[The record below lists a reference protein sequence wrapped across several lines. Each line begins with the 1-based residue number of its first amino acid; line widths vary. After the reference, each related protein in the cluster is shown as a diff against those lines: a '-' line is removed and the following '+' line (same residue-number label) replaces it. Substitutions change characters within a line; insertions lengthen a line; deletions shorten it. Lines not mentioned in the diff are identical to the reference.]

1 MANRG
6 TQELRRPFRY
16 KVYLLRKGAMPVLAE
31 REISPGDL
39 PLQPGETKTVDP
51 DFSISSADFASGT
64 ELAIALDTDCRIA
77 ESDELSD

>member
-31 REISPGDL
+31 REMSPGDF
-39 PLQPGETKTVDP
+39 QPGETKTVDP

-64 ELAIALDTDCRIA
+64 ELAIALDTDYRIA